1 MNNELRKYLWNT
13 YEFKKYAKLGRQ
25 SRNLFSIFKQRSF
38 SNFWPEDKKKFS
50 EDIWAPRYLVSR
62 DFPALQNSEIVPTLI
77 HNEKSSLI

>member
-1 MNNELRKYLWNT
+1 MNNELRKYLWIL
-13 YEFKKYAKLGRQ
+13 KQCAKLGQ
-25 SRNLFSIFKQRSF
+25 NRNIFSIFKQRSF

-50 EDIWAPRYLVSR
+50 EDIWAPPYLVSR